1 MKSFGYINDDAYI
14 RNFIDSRK
22 DKKSR
27 REIYALLRQ
36 KGVDMNRAEEI
47 MEEMYE
53 EHSDQEAIR
62 ELLRKKHWDFACTD
76 PKEKAENI
84 WIFGAE
90 RISLR
95 RYPSSNTSLR
105 LECLTYC
112 ETV

>member
-1 MKSFGYINDDAYI
+1 
-14 RNFIDSRK
+14 
-22 DKKSR
+22 
-27 REIYALLRQ
+27 
-36 KGVDMNRAEEI
+36 MNRAEEI

-62 ELLRKKHWDFACTD
+62 ELLRKKHWDL
-76 PKEKAENI
+76 PVQIRKKKQKNI

-105 LECLTYC
+105 LECLTYL
-112 ETV
+112 

>member
-1 MKSFGYINDDAYI
+1 MTPTF

-27 REIYALLRQ
+27 QEIYALLRQ

-53 EHSDQEAIR
+53 EHSDQGSNPGASSQ
-62 ELLRKKHWDFACTD
+62 KHWDFACTD

-105 LECLTYC
+105 LECLTYL
-112 ETV
+112 